1 MGVKWK
7 LRLARSMRASSDM
20 NSAKSEPRWT
30 GPWVFFVSVL
40 TPTSAWMLHSVNP
53 DMVAWYLGIMAW
65 LTMTPERRP
74 RLFATKPAATPS
86 GTSPATAT
94 TQPSS
99 LSQKG
104 LALSSQVTQESSE
117 SESNPSETGTGKA
130 KKPRTKARK
139 PKTVTLAEMKMLTGG
154 ADRAVVWSQVGPGK
168 FVRQPGEDGS
178 ESDGDGH
185 SSSGSNSSNSS
196 SGMVIEAVA
205 SNSVIVETQTQA

>member
-1 MGVKWK
+1 MGVKWNH
-7 LRLARSMRASSDM
+7 RLARSMRASSDM

-40 TPTSAWMLHSVNP
+40 TPTSAWMLHTVNP
-53 DMVAWYLGIMAW
+53 DMVAWYLGMMAW

-74 RLFATKPAATPS
+74 RLFAAKPAATAS
-86 GTSPATAT
+86 GASQSTPTNPPANLP
-94 TQPSS
+94 QR
-99 LSQKG
+99 G
-104 LALSSQVTQESSE
+104 LGLSSQVIQETSE
-117 SESNPSETGTGKA
+117 TDSNPPETGTGKA

-154 ADRAVVWSQVGPGK
+154 ADRAMVWSQVGPGK

-178 ESDGDGH
+178 ESDGDGNG
-185 SSSGSNSSNSS
+185 SSESNASNSS

-205 SNSVIVETQTQA
+205 SNSVIVESQAQV